1 VRGTGVVGS
10 RNSQGSTWNRWDP
23 HIHAPGTILND
34 QYRGDWGKFL
44 TKIET
49 SDPPV
54 RALGITDYYSVASY
68 EAVLE
73 KKRAGRLPGVD
84 LIFPNIEMRY
94 GIGTG
99 RGSPINVHLLVSPDD
114 PDHVERICRF
124 LRSLTFHA
132 AGESFRCERSDLIRL
147 GRAYDKRIQDEGA
160 ALAAG
165 TNQFKINPDQLR
177 DEWKRSTWVQ
187 ENVLIAVA
195 VGSRDGT
202 SGLQGDASLATLR
215 KEIERSSHIILSSQP
230 SQREFWLGRGSV
242 RSAQLEAD
250 WGGLKPCLHGSDA
263 HDADAVAMPDLDRRC
278 WIKGDLEFESLRQAC
293 LEPETRT
300 FVGPAAPHGASPSQ
314 VVSSVTVTDAPWL
327 KTGTVPLN
335 RGLVA
340 IIGARGSGKTAL
352 AEGIAAG
359 GFAVSPHLSERSF
372 IRRAKE
378 HLGDSAAVLTWEAGD
393 PTSNE
398 LRNVELEVLFDTP
411 RVQYLS
417 QQFVDTLCSAE
428 GLTDELLAEVE
439 RVIYQAHDPEDRMG
453 TTSFR
458 ELLDFRAARGRS
470 IRERYEEALLEASA
484 NLTAERER
492 RASLPVLQRQ
502 RKEMVTSIDKDK
514 RDRSTLIG
522 RGSEERTKRLDEVS
536 TVAEAVRFHVE
547 QTRRQRQA
555 LLALKDEVY
564 DTRTNKAPAQLR
576 RLQQAHHET
585 RLSQETWKDFLLDFV
600 GDVDATLTDAIKII
614 EDRIRTLAGPAVGEV
629 VVSANA
635 PASTVSLLPRDAD
648 LTKQTLSLLDKE
660 VARLRK
666 LIGIDA
672 EKAKAFARLTEKIS
686 REEAALAK
694 LDREI
699 EIAGHA
705 DENIKELIQVR
716 RDYYA
721 SIFEGIIDEEKELS
735 GLYGP
740 LKGRLD
746 SEGGALGKLSFSVRR
761 AADIETWAKEGE
773 SLLDLRKAGPF
784 RGQGALLDAAK
795 AELLSAWECGS
806 ASDVADAMAS
816 FREAHER
823 NLMDHLPV
831 NRNDAR
837 ALHDWASKISLWL
850 YGTKHIKVTYGIQ
863 YEGVDIE
870 RLSPGTRGIV
880 LLLLYLAID
889 REDDRPL
896 IIDQPEENL
905 DPKSVFDEL
914 VERFRMGRLHRQI
927 IIVTH
932 NANLVVNTDAD
943 QVIVA
948 KCGPHRPGELPEIS
962 YESGGLENPDIR
974 RQVCEILEG
983 GEAAFKERARRLRVK
998 I

>member
-1 VRGTGVVGS
+1 
-10 RNSQGSTWNRWDP
+10 
-23 HIHAPGTILND
+23 
-34 QYRGDWGKFL
+34 
-44 TKIET
+44 
-49 SDPPV
+49 
-54 RALGITDYYSVASY
+54 
-68 EAVLE
+68 
-73 KKRAGRLPGVD
+73 
-84 LIFPNIEMRY
+84 
-94 GIGTG
+94 
-99 RGSPINVHLLVSPDD
+99 VSPDD

-124 LRSLTFHA
+124 LRSLTFRA

-147 GRAYDKRIQDEGA
+147 GRAYDKRIQDDGA

-165 TNQFKINPDQLR
+165 TNQFKINPDQLQ
-177 DEWKRSTWVQ
+177 DEWKDSTWVQ

-242 RSAQLEAD
+242 RPAQLEAEAD

-263 HDADAVAMPDLDRRC
+263 HDADAVAMPALDRRC

-300 FVGPAAPHGASPSQ
+300 FIGPVPPHGALPSQ
-314 VVSSVTVTDAPWL
+314 VVSSLTVTDAPWL

-398 LRNVELEVLFDTP
+398 LRNVELDFFDVP

-458 ELLDFRAARGRS
+458 ELLDLRAARGRS

-492 RASLPVLQRQ
+492 RASLQILERR
-502 RKEMVTSIDKDK
+502 RKDMVASIDKDK

-522 RGSEERTKRLDEVS
+522 RGSEERTKRRDEVS
-536 TVAEAVRFHVE
+536 TAAEAVRFHVE

-555 LLALKDEVY
+555 LLVLKDEVY
-564 DTRTNKAPAQLR
+564 DIRTNKAPAQLR
-576 RLQQAHHET
+576 RLQQTHQET
-585 RLSQETWKDFLLDFV
+585 RLSQVAWKDFLLDFV
-600 GDVDATLTDAIKII
+600 GDVDGTLTDAIKFI
-614 EDRIRTLAGPAVGEV
+614 EDPIRALGGPAAGEV
-629 VVSANA
+629 VVDADA
-635 PASTVSLLPRDAD
+635 PASTVSLLPRGAD

-660 VARLRK
+660 VVRLRK
-666 LIGIDA
+666 LIGIDT
-672 EKAKAFARLTEKIS
+672 EKAKAFGRLTEKIS

-705 DENIKELIQVR
+705 DENIKELIELR
-716 RDYYA
+716 RDCYA

-735 GLYGP
+735 GLYEP
-740 LKGRLD
+740 LKARLMG
-746 SEGGALGKLSFSVRR
+746 EGGALGKLSFSVRR

-795 AELLSAWECGS
+795 APLLSAWECGS
-806 ASDVADAMAS
+806 ADDVAEAMAR

-823 NLMDHLPV
+823 GLLEHLPV
-831 NRNDAR
+831 NRSDAQ
-837 ALHDWASKISLWL
+837 AVGDWASKVSLWL
-850 YGTKHIKVTYGIQ
+850 YGTKHIRVTYGIQ

-889 REDDRPL
+889 RDDDRPL

-914 VERFRMGRLHRQI
+914 VERFRMARLHRQI

-948 KCGPHRPGELPEIS
+948 KCGPHKPGELPEIS
-962 YESGGLENPDIR
+962 YESGGLENSDIR
-974 RQVCEILEG
+974 CQV
-983 GEAAFKERARRLRVK
+983 VK
-998 I
+998 FLKLAKQPLKS